1 MQVNGKIVTELGV
14 KVRPNVDII
23 LVDGAKVSLP
33 DSAKSGGESAYH
45 WIALNKP
52 RATLTTM
59 EDEKGR
65 STILDIVPR
74 ARDLRLVPI
83 GRMERDSTGLILM
96 TNDVGWIHPLTHPSY
111 QHIRRYEVVVSGIPN
126 ENSLKLLRDGGAILT
141 DDNGGTSK
149 CKPAQVAVLDV
160 DPRAGLALVDLLIE
174 ESRPLQIQRM
184 MELIGHSVVSIKR
197 TEFGPIALKGLR
209 RAEWRELT
217 KMEVDRLKQSCVKLD
232 NDVREDENI
241 PSRSGSRRGRRI
253 VKKIIRRPGAGY
265 AARQAFI
272 QSKEAE
278 QENPSVRQQRDRKAA

>member
-1 MQVNGKIVTELGV
+1 MNGKIVTELGV

-33 DSAKSGGESAYH
+33 DSTTKVGGESAYH

-74 ARDLRLVPI
+74 ARELRLVPI

-96 TNDVGWIHPLTHPSY
+96 TNDVGWIHPLTHPSF

-126 ENSLKLLRDGGAILT
+126 ENSLKLLRDGGAILK
-141 DDNGGTSK
+141 DDNGGVSK
-149 CKPAQVAVLDV
+149 CKPAQVVLLDV

-197 TEFGPIALKGLR
+197 TEFGPISLKGLR

-217 KMEVDRLKQSCVKLD
+217 KIEVEKLKQSCVKLD
-232 NDVREDENI
+232 KDVREDESI
-241 PSRSGSRRGRRI
+241 PSRNGSRRGKI
-253 VKKIIRRPGAGY
+253 FKKIIRRPGAGY
-265 AARQAFI
+265 AARQAFL
-272 QSKEAE
+272 QSKEVE
-278 QENPSVRQQRDRKAA
+278 QETPSVRQQRGRRDE